1 MATINAVAAV
11 GLLNIGVTLS
21 AAQGITV
28 VSNGSFLGAGKPLT
42 LHASFWVVYTS
53 VASWVLANIM
63 TESSHLFWK
72 CDKNLGCWFHIMA

>member
-1 MATINAVAAV
+1 VLGVIPQAERAARRASILQMATINAVAAV

-42 LHASFWVVYTS
+42 LHASF
-53 VASWVLANIM
+53 
-63 TESSHLFWK
+63 
-72 CDKNLGCWFHIMA
+72 

>member
-1 MATINAVAAV
+1 MQMATINVVAAV

-42 LHASFWVVYTS
+42 LHATF
-53 VASWVLANIM
+53 
-63 TESSHLFWK
+63 
-72 CDKNLGCWFHIMA
+72 